1 MAINLHDGCKQ
12 RLKSQLSIVL
22 ADVRLRNLSFVE
34 RSSLYRVFD
43 LESILPN
50 TGNIK
55 SELESYVSES
65 PLFDFVYGEL
75 SKIANDIVEYDSTH
89 PDEPLSILEGFNDLS
104 LVASNLV
111 DKFDSLPWKYAFTFN
126 LGTSI
131 TDFFTEDVIEIA
143 PDIKLLKAHGE
154 LADKFPLNSGIP
166 NRDRFLHGG
175 GLLGLAGHA
184 EWKEKSLYVQIT
196 ASGFVGKY
204 VTTTPENRAVDTF
217 KSFLGLML
225 AMRALKVSY
234 SYSSSIINSRF
245 YIHKETNIWTVED
258 SHELDRDVSKTISD
272 LRLDDLDGSL
282 DTDEKKNGFVLNRLR
297 LISKA
302 LSREEAEKLRL
313 AGKWLFDSYCGNNEL
328 LSFIQTTVSLEILLG
343 DKSVSDLMGL
353 GELLRN
359 RCAYLIGNTHSQREE
374 ILDDF
379 KKIYD
384 IRSKIVH
391 RGKSQLSRYE
401 RRLFHKLQWM
411 TNRVIQEEIELIGK
425 NA

>member
-50 TGNIK
+50 SGNIK

-245 YIHKETNIWTVED
+245 YIHKETDIWTVED

-282 DTDEKKNGFVLNRLR
+282 DTDEKKMV
-297 LISKA
+297 
-302 LSREEAEKLRL
+302 
-313 AGKWLFDSYCGNNEL
+313 SY
-328 LSFIQTTVSLEILLG
+328 
-343 DKSVSDLMGL
+343 
-353 GELLRN
+353 
-359 RCAYLIGNTHSQREE
+359 
-374 ILDDF
+374 
-379 KKIYD
+379 
-384 IRSKIVH
+384 
-391 RGKSQLSRYE
+391 
-401 RRLFHKLQWM
+401 
-411 TNRVIQEEIELIGK
+411 
-425 NA
+425 

>member
-1 MAINLHDGCKQ
+1 MPLNLHDGCKA
-12 RLKSQLSIVL
+12 RLKEQLSLVL
-22 ADVRLRNLSFVE
+22 ADARLRNLSFVD
-34 RSSLYRVFD
+34 RSSLNKVFD
-43 LESILPN
+43 LESILPT

-55 SELESYVSES
+55 NELEDYISES
-65 PLFDFVYGEL
+65 PIFDFVYGTL
-75 SKIANDIVEYDSTH
+75 SKKINEGVEYDSEH
-89 PDEPLSILEGFNDLS
+89 PDEPLTFLDDYNDLS
-104 LVASNLV
+104 LVAGNLV
-111 DKFDSLPWKYAFTFN
+111 DEFDSLPWKYAFTFN
-126 LGTSI
+126 LGSSI
-131 TDFFTEDVIEIA
+131 TEYVAQELTEIA
-143 PDIKLLKAHGE
+143 PDIKLLKARGE
-154 LADKFPLNSGIP
+154 LTERFPLNSGIP
-166 NRDRFLHGG
+166 GRDRYLHGG
-175 GLLGLAGHA
+175 GLLGLAGPA
-184 EWKEKSLYVQIT
+184 EWKEGSLYVQIN
-196 ASGFVGKY
+196 ANGFVGKY
-204 VTTTPENRAVDTF
+204 ISTTPENQSIDTF

-225 AMRALKVSY
+225 AMRALRVSY
-234 SYSSSIINSRF
+234 SYSSSTIKNRY
-245 YIHKETNIWTVED
+245 YIHKETTSWDIDD
-258 SHELDRDVSKTISD
+258 SNELDGDFSKTISD

-282 DTDEKKNGFVLNRLR
+282 DSDEKKRGFVSNRLK

-302 LSREEAEKLRL
+302 LSKGEAEKLRL

-343 DKSVSDLMGL
+343 EKAVSDLMGL

-401 RRLFHKLQWM
+401 RSLFHKLQWM

>member
-154 LADKFPLNSGIP
+154 LADKFPLNSDIP

-245 YIHKETNIWTVED
+245 YIHKETDVWTVED

-282 DTDEKKNGFVLNRLR
+282 DTDEKKMV
-297 LISKA
+297 
-302 LSREEAEKLRL
+302 
-313 AGKWLFDSYCGNNEL
+313 SY
-328 LSFIQTTVSLEILLG
+328 
-343 DKSVSDLMGL
+343 
-353 GELLRN
+353 
-359 RCAYLIGNTHSQREE
+359 
-374 ILDDF
+374 
-379 KKIYD
+379 
-384 IRSKIVH
+384 
-391 RGKSQLSRYE
+391 
-401 RRLFHKLQWM
+401 
-411 TNRVIQEEIELIGK
+411 
-425 NA
+425 

>member
-245 YIHKETNIWTVED
+245 YIHKETDVWTVED

-401 RRLFHKLQWM
+401 RGLFHKLQWM